1 MSLSGAKRKGA
12 PALDVLEE
20 ERTAADPN
28 DVAAGTLRGETMFTL
43 PCPTPPDP
51 LIINHSHRR
60 NCSILPSAVFLI
72 NSRWKACT

>member
-28 DVAAGTLRGETMFTL
+28 DVAAGTLRGEKMFTL
-43 PCPTPPDP
+43 PCPTPPT
-51 LIINHSHRR
+51 LLS
-60 NCSILPSAVFLI
+60 
-72 NSRWKACT
+72 